1 MKKVL
6 LFAGTSEGRLLAK
19 KLLASEYLV
28 HICVATEY
36 GREVLESHEH
46 LTIHEGRMNVSEMEQ
61 LMKSDSWCMVVD
73 ATHPYAVEVS
83 KNIRT
88 ACEADGQTYVR
99 LLRREESPI
108 KYQNITYVDSIEEA
122 AKVLNES
129 EENILLTTGSKELSK
144 YVEHINDQN
153 RIYARI
159 LSDTANVEH
168 CRNLGLSGKQII
180 CMQGPFSAEL
190 NAAMLKQIQAKYL
203 VTKDTGAA
211 GGFSEKLQGAKM
223 AGAKVLVVR
232 RPVEEQGFSMEQVLE
247 MLGAGREASGEI
259 IEKRESV
266 EVSESVKQE
275 NSEKLQQKI
284 TILGIGMGGLDD
296 LTLAGKKALEEAD
309 VILGSSRLIESL
321 KCFGKETVPIYEAD
335 KIIDY
340 IQKHPEKRDIVAAFS
355 GDVGFYSGTKKLQM
369 RLAEKGISPRILCGI
384 SSVVYFASRLGI
396 AWEDMKLVSIHGRNQ
411 NVIAAVKDYKKVFL
425 LAGYQET
432 IRNVCQELLDFG
444 LSSVKLSVGCQ
455 LGYENE
461 SVTCGTPEELLAF
474 SKEGLCVAVIENE
487 LAGHLPVTHGLP
499 DPTFE
504 RGNAP
509 MTKEE
514 IRSISLSKLALT
526 KDAIVYDVG
535 AGTGSIGLEC
545 ALQATDGTVYGIEK
559 KADALSFLEINKKKL
574 GVSNFTIV
582 PGEAPEA
589 LRELPAPTHAFIG
602 GSSGNL
608 KEIVELLLLKN
619 PKVRMVINC
628 IAMETVAEVMNL
640 LKEIP
645 FEEQEIVQVFVGKSK
660 ELGRYH
666 MMMGQNPVY
675 IITLQRK

>member
-1 MKKVL
+1 MKKIL
-6 LFAGTSEGRLLAK
+6 LFAGTTEGRLLAE
-19 KLLASEYLV
+19 KLLSVGFLV

-36 GREVLESHEH
+36 GREVLESHEN
-46 LTIHEGRMNVSEMEQ
+46 LTIHEGRLNVSEMEQ
-61 LMKSDSWCMVVD
+61 LMKGDSWCMVVD

-83 KNIRT
+83 KNIQT
-88 ACEADGQTYVR
+88 ACVAAGQTYVR

-108 KYQNITYVDSIEEA
+108 KAQNMIYVDSIEEA
-122 AKVLNES
+122 VKVLNES
-129 EENILLTTGSKELSK
+129 EGNILLTTGSKELSK
-144 YVEHINDQN
+144 YVEQIDDQN

-159 LSDTANVEH
+159 LADTANVEH
-168 CRNLGLSGKQII
+168 CKALGLSGKQII

-211 GGFSEKLQGAKM
+211 GGFPEKLQGANM
-223 AGAKVLVVR
+223 AGVKVLVVR
-232 RPVEEQGFSMEQVLE
+232 RPVEEQGFSMQQVLE
-247 MLGAGREASGEI
+247 MLGAGTEASGEI
-259 IEKRESV
+259 TKKRESAV
-266 EVSESVKQE
+266 ISESVKQE
-275 NSEKLQQKI
+275 NPEKLQQNI

-296 LTLAGKKALEEAD
+296 LTLAGKEALEKAD
-309 VILGSSRLIESL
+309 VILGSPRLTESL
-321 KCFGKETVPIYEAD
+321 QCFGKETVPIYEAD

-340 IQKHPEKRDIVAAFS
+340 IQNHPKKRDIVAAFS
-355 GDVGFYSGTKKLQM
+355 GDIGFYSGTKRLQM
-369 RLAEKGISPRILCGI
+369 GLAKEGIAPRLLCGI

-411 NVIAAVKDYKKVFL
+411 NVIAAVKEYKKVFL

-444 LSSVKLSVGCQ
+444 LSAVKISVGCQ
-455 LGYENE
+455 LGYEKE
-461 SVTCGTPEELLAF
+461 SVTCGTPSELLEF

-487 LAGHLPVTHGLP
+487 LAGRLPVTHGLP
-499 DPTFE
+499 DQTFE

-509 MTKEE
+509 MTKAE

-545 ALQATDGTVYGIEK
+545 ALQATDGMVYGIEK
-559 KADALSFLEINKKKL
+559 KADALSLLEINKKKL
-574 GVSNFTIV
+574 GVSNFAIV
-582 PGEAPEA
+582 SGEAPQA
-589 LRELPAPTHAFIG
+589 LKDLPAPTHAFIG

-608 KEIVELLLLKN
+608 KEIVELLLNKN

-628 IAMETVAEVMNL
+628 IAMETVAEVMNI

-645 FEEQEIVQVFVGKSK
+645 FEVQEIVQVFVGKAK